1 MGAPMLIPA
10 IGAAAGALMKPNNPL
25 QGALLGG
32 ITGYTGGQL
41 YNAFQGV
48 TPALASAAP
57 VTAQQNALLGINP
70 VVTPAAQQQT
80 VGSLLGT
87 VPPINAS
94 SAIPTQLGAPVT
106 AAQRAALGTQQMV
119 SAVSPSGVNVGAG
132 GIEGIKNYAYANP
145 GTSMVGFSSA
155 KELLQP
161 EPMPQAA
168 PINVQAGR
176 GVKPFNPIESMD
188 PYRQSVISNQPISL
202 LG

>member
-1 MGAPMLIPA
+1 MGAPLLIPA
-10 IGAAAGALMKPNNPL
+10 IGAVAGAALKPNNPL

-70 VVTPAAQQQT
+70 AITPAAQQQT

-87 VPPINAS
+87 QPLISAS
-94 SAIPTQLGAPVT
+94 PAIPAQLGAPVT

-119 SAVSPSGVNVGAG
+119 SAASPSGVNVGAG
-132 GIEGIKNYAYANP
+132 GFEGIKNYAYANP

-161 EPMPQAA
+161 EPMLQAA

-176 GVKPFNPIESMD
+176 GVKPYDFVAAMD
-188 PYRQSVISNQPISL
+188 PYRPSVIGSPQISL

>member
-1 MGAPMLIPA
+1 MLIPA